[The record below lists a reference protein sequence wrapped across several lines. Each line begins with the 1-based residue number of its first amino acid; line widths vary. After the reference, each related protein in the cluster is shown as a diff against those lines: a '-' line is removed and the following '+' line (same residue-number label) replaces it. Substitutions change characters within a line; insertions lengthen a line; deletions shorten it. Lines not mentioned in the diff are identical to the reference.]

1 MPLAATDAAFE
12 GFRLVRREPRVL
24 LAWTLL
30 YLLVTVSQLVAMVLN
45 RSEIAEGLRTLEGV
59 SARGPQSQAEME
71 LILEAYGQ
79 MTCYS
84 FWILP
89 LSIVVGSVLSAGV
102 ARGVLFPEERKFGY
116 LRLGMDEVRVFV
128 VALAIALLSGVVV
141 GLAFTAISVLAAIA
155 ATVAPIMWLGV
166 GAGVLAT
173 IALVIWL
180 AVRWSLA
187 VPITLTEKKID
198 VFASFRATRGH
209 FWPLLGMAV
218 IAIAMGI
225 VIWFL
230 SMIVV
235 TPLSMLSGMSP
246 MGLGGTS
253 AAVIEQMSLANP
265 GLLLVALANAIV
277 YALCVGVTYAPFAAA
292 WQDLK
297 RG

>member
-24 LAWTLL
+24 VAWTLL

-45 RSEIAEGLRTLEGV
+45 RSEIAEGLRTLEGM

-79 MTCYS
+79 MTRYS